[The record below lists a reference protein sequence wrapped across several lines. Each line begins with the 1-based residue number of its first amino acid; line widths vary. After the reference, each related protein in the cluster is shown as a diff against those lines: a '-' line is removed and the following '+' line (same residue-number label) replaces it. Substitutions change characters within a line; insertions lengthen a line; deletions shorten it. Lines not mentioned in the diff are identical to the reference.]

1 MTVYCHLAL
10 AEIEDAIC
18 KQEQHGR
25 ACKGCAAPTRQC
37 LLCHKVRGI
46 ADAERGLCQICSDKR
61 RGALKAPAPE
71 ELTRQSIESKLDQE
85 TIFLRRI
92 GFKKVVTSPA
102 VRANSKK
109 TRTQL
114 RPIDS
119 KPLLPK
125 LAEILL
131 SHAHL
136 RGPNTSVVKKPLIF
150 LMDEGRLM
158 LTEAQTA
165 CEQLVAAAIVTGVP
179 PWDEL
184 VFPCAVADTVAED
197 DEEEDEMLEDELM
210 GNGPKRPRAD
220 ELPSAQPKTA
230 AAPSDVA
237 PPPIAETATTPEPP
251 TEQPPAETV
260 EMLPE
265 PTQIDPPA
273 EIPTEPAP
281 MASVSTDVAE
291 LLAPP
296 ADPPLEPPVPIEPT
310 AQLSEPQPAP
320 PTQTAQQVMEQLK
333 PSHLRLVKRPK
344 PPPLDQVVAPVKPK
358 VKRPRRKPVQ
368 KKPLI
373 DPFQTALE
381 AAIAA
386 FDQRIAQ
393 ALPDREL
400 LSPYIAHLRT
410 HRASLAD
417 CLRAEKRLRAELA
430 PKTGR
435 GHKRRRKP

>member
-71 ELTRQSIESKLDQE
+71 ELTRLSVEAQLDQE
-85 TIFLRRI
+85 TVFLRRI
-92 GFKKVVTSPA
+92 GIKKVVTSPA
-102 VRANSKK
+102 VRASSKK

-237 PPPIAETATTPEPP
+237 PPPIAEAATTPEPP
-251 TEQPPAETV
+251 TERPPTEAEAA
-260 EMLPE
+260 LPE
-265 PTQIDPPA
+265 PARIEPPA

-281 MASVSTDVAE
+281 
-291 LLAPP
+291 
-296 ADPPLEPPVPIEPT
+296 
-310 AQLSEPQPAP
+310 PAP
-320 PTQTAQQVMEQLK
+320 TVQQDLEQ
-333 PSHLRLVKRPK
+333 PSHLRLVRRPK
-344 PPPLDQVVAPVKPK
+344 PSPLDQVAAPVKPK
-358 VKRPRRKPVQ
+358 IKRPRRKPVQ

-393 ALPDREL
+393 ALTDREL

-430 PKTGR
+430 PKAGR
-435 GHKRRRKP
+435 GRKRRRKP